1 MSKANELLMMFIK
14 DSYKSPSGKPSKKTA
29 IAMMNFVADY
39 PDLQQLISAGD
50 HDEILRFKI
59 NKRWIRMR
67 NKTLKILFAYLILFP
82 FIGVSLEWLGLE
94 SVAYFAF
101 YGAVFALITD
111 TVVNYKK

>member
-1 MSKANELLMMFIK
+1 
-14 DSYKSPSGKPSKKTA
+14 
-29 IAMMNFVADY
+29 
-39 PDLQQLISAGD
+39 
-50 HDEILRFKI
+50 
-59 NKRWIRMR
+59 MR